1 MGTDL
6 ILLRRMSCS
15 IKERQVSREQRAQS
29 SGAAIKA
36 QERQKSEIRSP
47 KPETNSNFV
56 NF

>member
-1 MGTDL
+1 
-6 ILLRRMSCS
+6 MSCS